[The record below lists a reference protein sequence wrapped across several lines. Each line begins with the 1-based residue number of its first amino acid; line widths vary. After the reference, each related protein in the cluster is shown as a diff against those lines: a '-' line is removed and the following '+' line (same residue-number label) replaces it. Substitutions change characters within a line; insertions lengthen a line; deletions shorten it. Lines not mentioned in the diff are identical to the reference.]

1 MKKQNATKKIAHPEI
16 RLIGYARVSTLEQRL
31 DLQIDALKAAGV
43 RPEDIYVEKTSA
55 VSKKREQLDL
65 AIKAL
70 QPGDTL
76 LVWRLDRI
84 ARNMRDLYKRI
95 DQIYEADADFL
106 SITERFDFKTATGK
120 LILGFLG
127 LMADFERQL
136 TIERTKAG
144 MKAMAARGEYVGAPR
159 KMTDAKIKDAKRM
172 LREPYASVPKVA
184 EKLDVSVASIYAYFT
199 VKRRED
205 GVIATLKR

>member
-1 MKKQNATKKIAHPEI
+1 MKTRKQTKPPEPEA

-31 DLQIDALKAAGV
+31 DLQLDALAEHGV
-43 RPEDIYVEKTSA
+43 QTNDLYVEKTSA
-55 VSKKREQLDL
+55 VSKRREQLDL

-76 LVWRLDRI
+76 VVWRLDRI

-95 DQIYEADADFL
+95 DQIYEAGADFISL
-106 SITERFDFKTATGK
+106 TERFDFKTATGK

-136 TIERTKAG
+136 TIERTTAG
-144 MKAMAARGEYVGAPR
+144 MKAMAARGEYIGAPR
-159 KMTDAKIKDAKRM
+159 KMTDAKIKEAKR
-172 LREPYASVPKVA
+172 LFKEPYASVPKVA
-184 EKLDVSVASIYAYFT
+184 DKLGVAVSSIYAYFT

-205 GVIATLKR
+205 GVIATLKQ